1 MRKTKDTLICSC
13 IALVIGAV
21 MGVISGL
28 FGIALNF
35 VTEIHREN
43 YLYLTPFLGAAGIS
57 IVFLYRKFSPR
68 SQQGLDLAIAY
79 QMGEVNEKGE
89 IKDFG
94 RARKIG
100 KFPNAYVVLK
110 LAANIIMLSF
120 GASTGKEGTVAQC
133 GAAVGDY
140 ASRIFRSRKYS
151 QILMLAGVSAALGG
165 LFGTP
170 LGGMFFSL
178 EFAATGILF
187 YEALVPAFISAYT
200 ACMVAGFCGYE
211 PFCYSVDAS
220 LSITPQNVLLII
232 AAAAAFGIIG
242 RLFAIALKKSREI
255 YKERV
260 TNPYLGIFAAG
271 CIMAGFLMFIH
282 GGRYCGTGEQ
292 LIEGIF
298 EHGSF
303 YIYDF
308 ALKFIFTVIC
318 ICVGYSGGEMT
329 PLIAIGATAGAAFSQ
344 ITGMPIGLCTAMG
357 CVAVYGS
364 ATNTL
369 LAPIFIGIELFG
381 GDGAVFYAVACAIAF
396 AVNGNNSIYS
406 SQRHVIRSMYS
417 VLKK

>member
-1 MRKTKDTLICSC
+1 MRKTKDTLICSL

-28 FGIALNF
+28 FGLALGF
-35 VTEIHREN
+35 VTEVHREY
-43 YLYLTPFLGAAGIS
+43 YLYLTPFLGAAGIA

-100 KFPNAYVVLK
+100 KFPNAYVALK
-110 LAANIIMLSF
+110 LAANLIMLSF

-151 QILMLAGVSAALGG
+151 QVLMLAGVSAALGG

-178 EFAATGILF
+178 EFVATGILF
-187 YEALVPAFISAYT
+187 YEALVPSFISAYT
-200 ACMVAGFCGYE
+200 ACMVAGLCGYE
-211 PFCYSVDAS
+211 PFHFSIDAS
-220 LSITPQNVLLII
+220 LATTPRNVFLLII
-232 AAAAAFGIIG
+232 AAAAFGIIG
-242 RLFAIALKKSREI
+242 RLFAIALTKSREI
-255 YKERV
+255 YKKKV
-260 TNPYLGIFAAG
+260 DNPYFGIFAAG

-282 GGRYCGTGEQ
+282 GGRYCGTGEL
-292 LIEGIF
+292 LIGGIF

-308 ALKFIFTVIC
+308 ALKFVFTVIC

-329 PLIAIGATAGAAFSQ
+329 PLIAIGAAAGAAFSQ
-344 ITGMPIGLCTAMG
+344 LTGMPIGLCAAMG

-381 GDGAVFYAVACAIAF
+381 GGGALYYAVACAIAF

>member
-1 MRKTKDTLICSC
+1 MRKTKDTLICSL

-28 FGIALNF
+28 FGLALGF
-35 VTEIHREN
+35 VTEVHREY
-43 YLYLTPFLGAAGIS
+43 YLYLTPFLGAAGIA

-68 SQQGLDLAIAY
+68 SRQGLDLAIAY

-100 KFPNAYVVLK
+100 KFPNAYVALK
-110 LAANIIMLSF
+110 LAANLIMLSF

-178 EFAATGILF
+178 EFVATGILF
-187 YEALVPAFISAYT
+187 YEALVPSFISAYT
-200 ACMVAGFCGYE
+200 ACMVAGLCGYE
-211 PFCYSVDAS
+211 PFHFSIDAS
-220 LSITPQNVLLII
+220 LATTPRNVFLLII
-232 AAAAAFGIIG
+232 AAVAFGIIG
-242 RLFAIALKKSREI
+242 RLFAIALTKSREI
-255 YKERV
+255 YKKKV
-260 TNPYLGIFAAG
+260 DNPYFGIFAAG

-282 GGRYCGTGEQ
+282 GGRYCGTGEL

-308 ALKFIFTVIC
+308 ALKFVFTVIC

-329 PLIAIGATAGAAFSQ
+329 PLIAIGAAAGAAFSQ
-344 ITGMPIGLCTAMG
+344 LTGMPIGLCTAMG

-381 GDGAVFYAVACAIAF
+381 GGGALYYAVACAIAF